1 MHALPFENIDS
12 AGATIAFAALCD
24 SHVRACFTLFRDC
37 ALVMHKMSES
47 LALLDVHRTDSIYAT
62 GCEESLI
69 EQVRRSSTKEYRC
82 LLLRINYRNIAHG
95 ILVDPCSSSND
106 GKSYDIGSATIGT
119 VD

>member
-1 MHALPFENIDS
+1 MLAPRLHSPRFVTRMSALALLDPRLCTRHAQD
-12 AGATIAFAALCD
+12 
-24 SHVRACFTLFRDC
+24 V
-37 ALVMHKMSES
+37 ES
-47 LALLDVHRTDSIYAT
+47 LALLDVHHTDLIDAT

-95 ILVDPCSSSND
+95 IFVDPCSSSND
-106 GKSYDIGSATIGT
+106 GKSYDIKSATVST